1 MYYYWIP
8 IAILLL
14 VAIFSDTNTWSPSQS
29 DQVNEICANMTKTE
43 RRAAVKRGALWG
55 ILIGI
60 VPGMTALILGI
71 VVFRSAIVTVTVCF
85 LIFPLI
91 ALVLYKKWLPNV
103 VRSQQNFFASTEWAR
118 SQGIKADDIQLYK
131 WNKYI

>member
-8 IAILLL
+8 IAILFL
-14 VAIFSDTNTWSPSQS
+14 VAIFSDTNTWSPFQS
-29 DQVNEICANMTKTE
+29 DQVKEICAHMTKAE
-43 RRAAVKRGALWG
+43 CRAAVKRGALWG

-60 VPGMTALILGI
+60 APGMTALILGV
-71 VVFRSAIVTVTVCF
+71 VVFQSAMVVVTVCF

-103 VRSQQNFFASTEWAR
+103 VKSQQNFLASTEWAK

-131 WNKYI
+131 WKN

>member
-8 IAILLL
+8 IAILFL
-14 VAIFSDTNTWSPSQS
+14 VAIFGDTNTWSPFQS
-29 DQVNEICANMTKTE
+29 DQVKEICAHMTKTE

-60 VPGMTALILGI
+60 VPGMIALILGL
-71 VVFRSAIVTVTVCF
+71 VVFRSAMVVVTVCF

-91 ALVLYKKWLPNV
+91 ALVLCKRWLPNV
-103 VRSQQNFFASTEWAR
+103 VKSQQNFLASTEWAKR
-118 SQGIKADDIQLYK
+118 QGLKAEDIQLYNWQK
-131 WNKYI
+131 